1 MDSMRG
7 FADGPAH
14 VGLFGNGD
22 PDDDLQDGDL
32 PDGYLDDLTEPLP
45 PLLGADERRMQVRA
59 YNFWASM
66 LGDARLPLA
75 GPLLA
80 GHLPDFADHSV
91 LLHFDAGLEEGG
103 LEDPAIA
110 YVGSALLADCE
121 DAGPLLRL
129 SQVPGRSILSRITDH
144 YMQIVAN
151 EAPIGFEAEFANQ
164 RGRTILYRGILLPFS
179 TSGDTLDYIYGV
191 INWKELAD
199 QATTNELMA
208 EIGLVLGEKKPR
220 RKAVTAL
227 RPDHGGAGHAA
238 PDLPLPAFADPAL
251 RGDGDGE
258 ESWGALADS
267 LGQWADGPLRARDPH
282 DLSPDDASQPAGLDA
297 LDLGDIALEI
307 LPALDPLAAGNLAPL
322 RDEREPESLADWL
335 ASARA
340 MADLAVGSEDR
351 TRQALYAAIG
361 RAWDFALA
369 AEAEPEDFA
378 ALVAGAG
385 LAMQARAPLIPVVK
399 LVFGAQH
406 DKTRLTE
413 YATALAHAHRLGLSR
428 GELGAFLA
436 QTPGGLKGV
445 VAAERR
451 LRRAEEGQARI
462 DPRAALE
469 ASLRT
474 LPPRSLDDIPADG
487 REFSLVMVRRM
498 PDGRLA
504 VLGEVLDDEP
514 LLERAARR
522 LMN

>member
-7 FADGPAH
+7 FADESALA
-14 VGLFGNGD
+14 GLLGGTD
-22 PDDDLQDGDL
+22 PDDDA
-32 PDGYLDDLTEPLP
+32 DDLNEPLP

-66 LGDARLPLA
+66 LGDTRLPLV

-80 GHLPDFADHSV
+80 GDLPDFADHSV
-91 LLHFDAGLEEGG
+91 LLHFDAGLEEDG
-103 LEDPAIA
+103 LADPAIA
-110 YVGSALLADCE
+110 YVGPALLADCE

-129 SQVPGRSILSRITDH
+129 RQVPGRSILSRITDH

-151 EAPIGFEAEFANQ
+151 AAPIGFEAEFTNQ

-179 TSGDTLDYIYGV
+179 ASGETLDYIYGV

-199 QATTNELMA
+199 QATTDELMA
-208 EIGLVLGEKKPR
+208 EIGLVLSAKKPR
-220 RKAVTAL
+220 RKAVAAL
-227 RPDHGGAGHAA
+227 HEGPPLDHAA
-238 PDLPLPAFADPAL
+238 PDMPLPAFADPAAGE
-251 RGDGDGE
+251 GDALQG
-258 ESWGALADS
+258 WGTLATT

-282 DLSPDDASQPAGLDA
+282 DLSPDAAQDATLGT
-297 LDLGDIALEI
+297 LDLADIALEI
-307 LPALDPLAAGNLAPL
+307 LPALDPPPALP
-322 RDEREPESLADWL
+322 DEAEPESLADWL

-340 MADLAVGSEDR
+340 MAELAVGSEDR

-378 ALVAGAG
+378 TLVAEAG

-399 LVFGAQH
+399 LVFGAH
-406 DKTRLTE
+406 YDKTRLTE

-428 GELGAFLA
+428 GELGAFLG

-474 LPPRSLDDIPADG
+474 LPPRSLADIPADG

-498 PDGRLA
+498 PDGQLA

-522 LMN
+522 LMP